1 MINISS
7 KEDCCGCSACINICP
22 KHCIH
27 FKEDSEG
34 FLYPEV
40 DIKQCINCNLC
51 TKVCPVIRPFKENY
65 PRKTYAC
72 INPNN
77 EIRMN
82 SSSGGIFSLI
92 AEKVIQ
98 NNGIVFGAIFDSQW
112 QVIHSSTKDINSLY
126 KFRGSKY
133 TQSFIGDSYQKIK
146 LLLENNTLVLFVG
159 TPCQVSGLLH
169 YLNKQYHNLI
179 TVDFSCHGVA
189 SPKVWKLYL
198 HEFCSRHHIEFQ
210 NVQSINFR
218 AKIYNWEKYC
228 FQIIYSNLKTNKT
241 ETLHEIHNEN
251 VFMKGFLSNLY
262 LRPSCYK
269 CPVKNGKSQSD
280 ITIADYWG
288 IQNILPE
295 MNDEQGVSLVL
306 INTEK
311 GKSFF
316 PITQTIF
323 KESNYENAIQYNEGL
338 KCSASIPD
346 NRNRFF
352 TNINNSKSIISLI
365 QKLYRP
371 NIYKRILQRIIK
383 LLIN

>member
-210 NVQSINFR
+210 NIQSINFR
-218 AKIYNWEKYC
+218 AKI
-228 FQIIYSNLKTNKT
+228 
-241 ETLHEIHNEN
+241 
-251 VFMKGFLSNLY
+251 
-262 LRPSCYK
+262 
-269 CPVKNGKSQSD
+269 
-280 ITIADYWG
+280 
-288 IQNILPE
+288 
-295 MNDEQGVSLVL
+295 
-306 INTEK
+306 
-311 GKSFF
+311 
-316 PITQTIF
+316 
-323 KESNYENAIQYNEGL
+323 
-338 KCSASIPD
+338 
-346 NRNRFF
+346 
-352 TNINNSKSIISLI
+352 
-365 QKLYRP
+365 
-371 NIYKRILQRIIK
+371 
-383 LLIN
+383 